1 MNDFDT
7 FWHEAKAALRVA
19 LQWFFLAVPMGLL
32 CGFLGTLFHLAVEHA
47 TELRA
52 AQPWLLF
59 LLPVAGLLITALY
72 KVTKCEG
79 VGTNN
84 VIRAVQSGEPV
95 SILLVPAIFLGTVLT
110 HLCGGSAGR
119 EGAALQMGGSIGWNL
134 GTLLRL
140 KDHDRRTAT
149 ISGMT
154 GRPVETCAAVLRLA
168 VDLQEPVKP
177 TERLVGD
184 LKAAG
189 YRLYVL
195 SNMSREFIDFL
206 RRFPVYGLFDGE
218 VVSCE
223 EHTVKPEPRIYEIL
237 LERYGLTPSETLF
250 IDDREMNIE
259 AAAALGIHGFVFDH
273 RDPDAAC
280 DALRRRLLQSDCI

>member
-1 MNDFDT
+1 MENIVFDLGGVLFARDRSKCTQEFHDFFSFIRSEPMPA
-7 FWHEAKAALRVA
+7 FWEEYDR
-19 LQWFFLAVPMGLL
+19 
-32 CGFLGTLFHLAVEHA
+32 GT
-47 TELRA
+47 
-52 AQPWLLF
+52 
-59 LLPVAGLLITALY
+59 
-72 KVTKCEG
+72 
-79 VGTNN
+79 
-84 VIRAVQSGEPV
+84 S
-95 SILLVPAIFLGTVLT
+95 
-110 HLCGGSAGR
+110 
-119 EGAALQMGGSIGWNL
+119 
-134 GTLLRL
+134 TLEEV
-140 KDHDRRTAT
+140 TAT

-223 EHTVKPEPRIYEIL
+223 EGVVKPEPEIYRRL
-237 LERYGLTPSETLF
+237 LGRYGLDPAQTLF
-250 IDDREMNIE
+250 IDDRPANIA
-259 AAAALGIHGFVFDH
+259 AAAALGIRGQLFDH
-273 RDPDAAC
+273 SAPAATC
-280 DALRRRLLQSDCI
+280 DLLRRSLLPEIVG

>member
-1 MNDFDT
+1 MKNIVFDLGGVLFARDKSKCT
-7 FWHEAKAALRVA
+7 PEL
-19 LQWFFLAVPMGLL
+19 LEFFS
-32 CGFLGTLFHLAVEHA
+32 F
-47 TELRA
+47 LRA
-52 AQPWLLF
+52 PRMPLFWEEYDRGASTLGEVTDILARTTGCPREKCERF
-59 LLPVAGLLITALY
+59 LLL
-72 KVTKCEG
+72 
-79 VGTNN
+79 
-84 VIRAVQSGEPV
+84 
-95 SILLVPAIFLGTVLT
+95 SID
-110 HLCGGSAGR
+110 
-119 EGAALQMGGSIGWNL
+119 M
-134 GTLLRL
+134 
-140 KDHDRRTAT
+140 
-149 ISGMT
+149 
-154 GRPVETCAAVLRLA
+154 
-168 VDLQEPVKP
+168 QEPVAP

-195 SNMSREFIDFL
+195 SNMSREFIAFL
-206 RRFPVYGLFDGE
+206 RRFPVYRLFDGE

>member
-1 MNDFDT
+1 MKNIVFDLGGVVFHRDAKKVRKELIDFFAFIFAAKMPL
-7 FWHEAKAALRVA
+7 FWEEYDR
-19 LQWFFLAVPMGLL
+19 
-32 CGFLGTLFHLAVEHA
+32 
-47 TELRA
+47 
-52 AQPWLLF
+52 
-59 LLPVAGLLITALY
+59 
-72 KVTKCEG
+72 
-79 VGTNN
+79 
-84 VIRAVQSGEPV
+84 
-95 SILLVPAIFLGTVLT
+95 
-110 HLCGGSAGR
+110 
-119 EGAALQMGGSIGWNL
+119 GASSIGEVTD
-134 GTLLRL
+134 TLCTL
-140 KDHDRRTAT
+140 
-149 ISGMT
+149 T
-154 GRPVETCAAVLRLA
+154 GRPRAVCERVLREA
-168 VDLQEPVKP
+168 IDLQEPVAP
-177 TERLVGD
+177 TERLVGE
-184 LKAAG
+184 LKRAG